1 MFGYTLK
8 KFALNWVIILLVLAI
23 GASSTL
29 GYDSITNTFDPFA
42 GFVGLGDLFGG
53 LPTLGGML
61 AVLLA
66 VLAVIWLLIYMTRN
80 DYTGKGGLQVAHI
93 GIVVVIIV
101 VAAVVGFRW
110 IEFTDEFWPTVGT
123 LVAILVVVT
132 VATAL
137 VTERVKEVSAS
148 PAATPTHTP

>member
-1 MFGYTLK
+1 MFGYVFK
-8 KFALNWVIILLVLAI
+8 KFAFNWAIILLVLAI

-29 GYDSITNTFDPFA
+29 GYDSINNTFDPIA

-53 LPTLGGML
+53 LPTLGGIFVVLLAIL
-61 AVLLA
+61 AVL
-66 VLAVIWLLIYMTRN
+66 WLLIHMTRS
-80 DYTGKGGLQVAHI
+80 DYTDKGGLQAFHI
-93 GIVVVIIV
+93 GVIIAAIV

-132 VATAL
+132 VATVL
-137 VTERVKEVSAS
+137 VTHRVKT
-148 PAATPTHTP
+148 PATTAVVPTTTP

>member
-8 KFALNWVIILLVLAI
+8 KFAFNWAIILLVLAI

-29 GYDSITNTFDPFA
+29 GYDSINNTFNLFE

-53 LPTLGGML
+53 LPTLGGILVVLLATL
-61 AVLLA
+61 AVL
-66 VLAVIWLLIYMTRN
+66 WLLIHMTRT
-80 DYTGKGGLQVAHI
+80 DYTGKGGLQAFHI
-93 GIVVVIIV
+93 GVIVAVIV
-101 VAAVVGFRW
+101 LAAVVGLRW

-123 LVAILVVVT
+123 IVAILVVVT

-137 VTERVKEVSAS
+137 VTERVKKVTVATAVI
-148 PAATPTHTP
+148 PTPTP

>member
-1 MFGYTLK
+1 MFGYNLK
-8 KFALNWVIILLVLAI
+8 KFAFNWAIILLVLAI

-29 GYDSITNTFDPFA
+29 GYDSISNTFDPIA